1 MAKRRKQSSILDLLE
16 LTILL
21 IIILIKIFINLMVL
35 IYDFITIYTT
45 KYKQKSGNG
54 FFRTYFNKGNYGEF
68 KLYRKIKNKFGN
80 EYIFTNIYLD
90 SSNTDKTEIDVI
102 GIAKEGIY
110 VFEMK
115 NYSGYIFGS
124 EYDEYWTQVLNK
136 FSKNKFYNPIRQNYA
151 HTKAIEKELL
161 IDKTNIIPVVIFSN
175 YVKLSKINVNKEM
188 NVFKLSKVNTFINK
202 TRNNRKIV
210 FNEKEIKEFSI
221 KLIECSN
228 MSEEVKEEHINQVKE
243 LKEVY
248 R

>member
-1 MAKRRKQSSILDLLE
+1 MARRRKQSPLMDLLE
-16 LTILL
+16 LTVLL
-21 IIILIKIFINLMVL
+21 IIILIKFIIKVILL
-35 IYDFITIYTT
+35 IYDFITIYTP

-68 KLYRKIKNKFGN
+68 KLYRRIKNKF
-80 EYIFTNIYLD
+80 ESKCIFTNVYLD
-90 SSNTDKTEIDVI
+90 GSNTDKTEIDVI

-124 EYDEYWTQVLNK
+124 EYDEYWTQVLNR

-151 HTKAIEKELL
+151 HTKAIEKKLL
-161 IDKTNIIPVVIFSN
+161 IDGTNIIPVIVFSN
-175 YVKLSKINVNKEM
+175 YVKLSKINVNKEIDI
-188 NVFKLSKVNTFINK
+188 FKLNKVNTFINK
-202 TRNNRKIV
+202 TRKNRKIV
-210 FNEKEIKEFSI
+210 FDEQEIKDFSI

-228 MSEEVKEEHINQVKE
+228 MSDEVKEEHINQVKE
-243 LKEVY
+243 LKQVY